1 MEGGREREKTK
12 KNEEE
17 EKEEEAKRRLTGEI
31 AFRDGFKMTA
41 EGIVAPLKYLTS
53 TAGRQRS
60 QNVCFST
67 VLISFTWYFHGE

>member
-1 MEGGREREKTK
+1 MEGGGEREKTK

-17 EKEEEAKRRLTGEI
+17 EKEEEAKRGLTGEI

-41 EGIVAPLKYLTS
+41 EGIVTPLKYLTL

-60 QNVCFST
+60 QNVCFGT
-67 VLISFTWYFHGE
+67 FLISFTWYFHGE